1 MDDSDYR
8 RPIIN
13 AFFLIGQHVLGNKMN
28 FSLSVANYLSQLALK
43 CNKTFE
49 LKTCK
54 LLILNSIKMT

>member
-28 FSLSVANYLSQLALK
+28 FSLSVAIFLSQLTIK
-43 CNKTFE
+43 CNKTSE
-49 LKTCK
+49 LKNCK
-54 LLILNSIKMT
+54 LLK

>member
-28 FSLSVANYLSQLALK
+28 FSLSVSNFLSQLAKK
-43 CNKTFE
+43 CNKTAE
-49 LKTCK
+49 HETCK
-54 LLILNSIKMT
+54 LLI